1 MAKNKK
7 YSYEDEEEW
16 EDEEE
21 DGADDVDP
29 DAEDIDIDPD
39 SIEENEAEVE
49 DIEAK
54 LESGEGFSSVES
66 EASLLLKAR
75 TVYSCPRCRR
85 IYFQNKWQRDTI
97 TDLYTV
103 RTEMAYCNRC
113 LEKGLGAFV
122 GSVEV
127 YDKDLAERKES
138 FISSIRTLEAELE
151 HREPFDKIIDIVE
164 KNGILYIFTNTTR
177 LAVEIGRKLSQE
189 WHGAKQ
195 IEWFERNQFVRIK
208 WFAEVQ
214 NREYFRSRIRAAKE
228 KRIGLFS
235 FEED

>member
-1 MAKNKK
+1 MAKKKK
-7 YSYEDEEEW
+7 YPYEDDEMDDEMDDEIVEEVEV
-16 EDEEE
+16 DEE
-21 DGADDVDP
+21 DL
-29 DAEDIDIDPD
+29 DIDPD

-54 LESGEGFSSVES
+54 LESGEGFSTVES

-75 TVYSCPRCRR
+75 TVFSCPRCRR

-103 RTEMAYCNRC
+103 RTEMAYCDRC

-127 YDKDLAERKES
+127 YDKDLGDRKAE
-138 FISSIRTLEAELE
+138 FISSVRTLEAELE

-164 KNGILYIFTNTTR
+164 KNGILYIFTNTSR

-195 IEWFERNQFVRIK
+195 VEWFERNQFVRIK